1 MSPFTKSNKKPAL
14 GNVGG
19 KLRDLRKSRNLTQ
32 SDLAA
37 RIGIQQ
43 SDLCRME
50 NGQYRVNLETL
61 VKILME
67 FQITFGEFFQEEV
80 QGELS
85 QEERSLVRSYR
96 GADPEVQAQ
105 IRRFVEF
112 VRSESRLVSD
122 SGPETESGPDLA
134 AGAAVRVRNP
144 QGPGGSKFPGRSES
158 GAVPAPAEPPPPA
171 LIRRKPRPA
180 VD

>member
-1 MSPFTKSNKKPAL
+1 MSPFTRLNKGPGL
-14 GNVGG
+14 GNVGS

-67 FQITFGEFFQEEV
+67 FQVTFGEFFQEEV
-80 QGELS
+80 HGELS
-85 QEERSLVRSYR
+85 HEERALLSSYR
-96 GADPEVQAQ
+96 GVEPDSQAQ
-105 IRRFVEF
+105 ILRFVEF
-112 VRSESRLVSD
+112 VRSDSGQVSD
-122 SGPETESGPDLA
+122 TAPATRDRATLAPTGREFDRPDS
-134 AGAAVRVRNP
+134 
-144 QGPGGSKFPGRSES
+144 PG
-158 GAVPAPAEPPPPA
+158 VIPAPAEPLPPA
-171 LIRRKPRPA
+171 LIRRKPRREL
-180 VD
+180 D

>member
-1 MSPFTKSNKKPAL
+1 MSPFTGSNKSPGL
-14 GNVGG
+14 GNVGS

-85 QEERSLVRSYR
+85 HEERALLSSYR
-96 GADPEVQAQ
+96 GMESDSQAQ

-112 VRSESRLVSD
+112 VRSESPPVSD
-122 SGPETESGPDLA
+122 GGPATRDRASLA
-134 AGAAVRVRNP
+134 STGR
-144 QGPGGSKFPGRSES
+144 KFPGRGSP
-158 GAVPAPAEPPPPA
+158 GVIPAPAEPPPPA
-171 LIRRKPRPA
+171 LIRRKPGRE

>member
-1 MSPFTKSNKKPAL
+1 MSPFTKSNKNPAL
-14 GNVGG
+14 GNVGS

-80 QGELS
+80 HGELS
-85 QEERSLVRSYR
+85 HDERALLRSYR
-96 GADPEVQAQ
+96 GVEPDSQAQ
-105 IRRFVEF
+105 IRKFVDF
-112 VRSESRLVSD
+112 VRSD
-122 SGPETESGPDLA
+122 SEPDAESGPDA
-134 AGAAVRVRNP
+134 TADAAVRVRDP
-144 QGPGGSKFPGRSES
+144 LGPGGSKFPDRS
-158 GAVPAPAEPPPPA
+158 AAAARPAPAEPPPPA
-171 LIRRKPRPA
+171 LIRRKPRREI
-180 VD
+180 D